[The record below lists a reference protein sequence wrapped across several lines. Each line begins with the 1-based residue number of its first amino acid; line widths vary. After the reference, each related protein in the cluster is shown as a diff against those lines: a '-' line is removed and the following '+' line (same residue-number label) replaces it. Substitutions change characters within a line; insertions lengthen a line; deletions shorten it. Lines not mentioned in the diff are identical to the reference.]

1 MNTLAAVGATLRKV
15 CGTFTGATGLLIVA
29 LVLACAVF
37 APWIATHNPNAL
49 DVMNRF
55 SPPSG
60 AHWLGT
66 DHLGRD
72 LFSRMVHGSSVAM
85 VTAMSAIALALC
97 LGTALGILAGYLPP
111 RSERFVLIVFDV
123 ISSFPSVVLALA
135 VVAVFGPSLA
145 IVIVIVAVTLI
156 PHFGR
161 VARSQV
167 LTLRSAP
174 FLEAER
180 ILGASWPRMVWHHVL
195 PNILGPLVIL
205 ASMDIPVVISIEA
218 GLSFLGLGVRPPQ
231 ASWGTLIQDG
241 YQYLSQTWVPVAVAS
256 SALAVATLGFTL
268 FGEALRDA
276 VDPRIGREHA

>member
-1 MNTLAAVGATLRKV
+1 MNFLAGLWAVIRKV
-15 CGTFTGATGLLIVA
+15 SHTFTGATGLVIVL
-29 LVLACAVF
+29 LVLGCAIF
-37 APWIATHNPNAL
+37 APWVATHNPDAL

-55 SPPSG
+55 SAPSR

-72 LFSRMVHGSSVAM
+72 LYSRMVHGSTVAM
-85 VTAMSAIALALC
+85 VVSLSSIALALT
-97 LGTALGILAGYLPP
+97 LGTVLGILAAYLPM

-135 VVAVFGPSLA
+135 IVAVFGPSLT
-145 IVIVIVAVTLI
+145 IVVVIVAVTLI

-167 LTLRSAP
+167 LTLKSAP

-180 ILGASWPRMVWHHVL
+180 ILGASWPRIVFFHVL

-205 ASMDIPVVISIEA
+205 ASMDIPVVITIEA
-218 GLSFLGLGVRPPQ
+218 GLSFLGLGVRPPL

-241 YQYLSQTWVPVAVAS
+241 YQYISQTWVPVAVS
-256 SALAVATLGFTL
+256 SIALAVATLGFTL

-276 VDPRIGREHA
+276 VDPRIGREH